1 MLRTTLCVLA
11 VSLATLLAP
20 SARAGLIA
28 QDATPIAHQT
38 GAGSDILQA
47 HQYNLSDTRI
57 AGQDSI
63 HQKVTA
69 WEVTTGTWNGES
81 LSGLSVVL
89 VQTNDDAQ
97 SQHTTN
103 CYVSHMATPA
113 QRKALLSAF
122 LASQAV
128 APADSGS
135 MRVEPA
141 VIKFE
146 VAGHSVIV
154 HLGLVA

>member
-1 MLRTTLCVLA
+1 MLRTTFGVLA
-11 VSLATLLAP
+11 LCLATLFVSAP
-20 SARAGLIA
+20 SARAGLVA
-28 QDATPIAHQT
+28 QEAAPAAHQDATP
-38 GAGSDILQA
+38 GSDFLQA
-47 HQYNLSDTRI
+47 HQYNLADTRI

-81 LSGLSVVL
+81 LNGLSVVL

-113 QRKALLSAF
+113 AVRIGPPQRHFWPARRCRPPIPMPC
-122 LASQAV
+122 ASN
-128 APADSGS
+128 PPSSKLKSPGT
-135 MRVEPA
+135 P
-141 VIKFE
+141 
-146 VAGHSVIV
+146 
-154 HLGLVA
+154 